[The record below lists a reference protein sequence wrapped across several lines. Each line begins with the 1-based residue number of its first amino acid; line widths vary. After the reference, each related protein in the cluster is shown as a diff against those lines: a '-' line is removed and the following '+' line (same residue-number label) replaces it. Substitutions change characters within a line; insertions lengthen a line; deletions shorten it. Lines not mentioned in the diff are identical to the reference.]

1 MQYPFTEGVTE
12 VTKAQFKKQ
21 PSAVTA
27 EAANRPT
34 IKRGCP
40 CSQVTKNRDTDIK
53 VHPKRACFPVSQY
66 LASPFPSE
74 KKSDRN
80 RTMHCQQSCLICLI
94 IKRVKGPRQLLL
106 CL

>member
-1 MQYPFTEGVTE
+1 MQYPFTEGATE
-12 VTKAQFKKQ
+12 ITKAQFKKQ

-27 EAANRPT
+27 EAVNRPT
-34 IKRGCP
+34 IKRDCH

-53 VHPKRACFPVSQY
+53 VLPKRARFPVSQY

-74 KKSDRN
+74 KKLDRN
-80 RTMHCQQSCLICLI
+80 RTMQRQSCLICLI
-94 IKRVKGPRQLLL
+94 IKCVKGPRKLLL